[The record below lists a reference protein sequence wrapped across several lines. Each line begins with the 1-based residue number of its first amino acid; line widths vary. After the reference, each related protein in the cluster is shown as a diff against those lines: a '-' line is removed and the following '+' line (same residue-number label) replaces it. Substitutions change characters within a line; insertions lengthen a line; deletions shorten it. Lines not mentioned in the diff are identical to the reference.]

1 MKHWMIVLAAI
12 ALLFLHERLCA
23 TKFWFLGGTLPL
35 AGMGALGYQL
45 AIAKIHFSAQLT
57 IAYAVFF
64 AVTIVLWI
72 VGRHAYRQKELN
84 RMRAKDMN

>member
-45 AIAKIHFSAQLT
+45 AIAKIHFPA
-57 IAYAVFF
+57 
-64 AVTIVLWI
+64 
-72 VGRHAYRQKELN
+72 
-84 RMRAKDMN
+84 